1 MNKINFSQNG
11 TLNLNHT
18 YISWPIW
25 LRCLMTIGIYAVA
38 LLLRFWLL
46 PVEAGFA
53 FITFYPS
60 TVICFYLCGIRPGT
74 LMVLLSAVTGHIIF
88 TPSYWS
94 FAEDKLF
101 VPLVIFLLSASL
113 IGLVVHQL
121 QRYSAELRRSKQ
133 ALLGILEDQSEVI
146 CRFKA
151 DGTIIFVN
159 DAYCRLFGKAREQLV
174 GSRWHPKVFPEDLEH
189 VNTQLKTLSPTN
201 LLVTIENRIITKGG
215 AVRWG
220 QFSNHAFFD
229 DQHQLVEVQS
239 VGRDVTER
247 KLSEIA
253 LQRESEKNQMLL
265 RNASDGIHIINN
277 CGNILEVSDS
287 FCHMLGYS
295 REELIG
301 MNVTQWD
308 TSLNR
313 GEIFQL
319 IKQQFEKPVRSQF
332 ERRHR
337 RKDGSCFDVEIS
349 GFPLQLSGK
358 PVVFYSARDIS
369 ARKSLEQELASKA
382 QELSDLYDNAPCGYH
397 SLAGDGTIL
406 RINNTE
412 LAWLGY
418 QRDELVGKVKVAE
431 LLDAESQSI
440 FASCFPE
447 FKITGHIEDLKLTF
461 ITKQG
466 KSVFT
471 LVSATALYDTH
482 GHFLMSRSVIYNRSE
497 LKTVEDQLIESEDR
511 FRTMADDAPVLIWMA
526 EANKLCTYFNRGW
539 LDFTGRSLAQELGNG
554 WCEGVHP
561 DDLQHCLST
570 YLQAFNARQAFVM
583 EYRLRNYQGN
593 YRWVTDSG
601 KPRFDTQG
609 RFLGYIG
616 SCVDITDRHLT
627 EDQNKRF
634 AFTDPLTKLANRRLL
649 SDHLELSIATA
660 KRNGHYGALLY
671 LDLDNFKPLN
681 DLHGHASGDLLLIEA
696 AKRLNQCVRETDTV
710 ARLGGDEFVV
720 LLSNLNTE
728 LAEAVD
734 EALHIADKIRLM
746 LQEPYQLAHYDNDS
760 ERVTHCCTSS
770 IGIAIFGK
778 DQIDAQQVLQK
789 ADHAMYQAKRS
800 GRNSIYLF
808 DSLRDGSSQ
817 AIV

>member
-1 MNKINFSQNG
+1 MNRIGFSQNCP
-11 TLNLNHT
+11 LNLNQT

-25 LRCLMTIGIYAVA
+25 LRCLVALVIFALA

-60 TVICFYLCGIRPGT
+60 TVICFYLCGTRPGM
-74 LMVLLSAVTGHIIF
+74 LMVLLSALTGHYIF

-94 FAEDKLF
+94 FTEDKLL
-101 VPLVIFLLSASL
+101 VPLMIFLLSASL

-121 QRYSAELRRSKQ
+121 QRYGTSLRRSKQ
-133 ALLGILEDQSEVI
+133 MLMGILEDQTEII

-151 DGTIIFVN
+151 NGTILFVN
-159 DAYCRLFGKAREQLV
+159 DAYCRLFGK
-174 GSRWHPKVFPEDLEH
+174 SRDELLGHAWQPKVLSDDLAYVE
-189 VNTQLKTLSPTN
+189 VQLSKLSPDN
-201 LLVTIENRIITKGG
+201 PIVMIENRIITKDG

-220 QFSNHAFFD
+220 QFSNRAIFD
-229 DQHQLVEVQS
+229 AQHRLLEIQS

-247 KLSEIA
+247 KLNEMA

-265 RNASDGIHIINN
+265 RNASDGIHILDKY
-277 CGNILEVSDS
+277 GNILEVSDS

-308 TSLNR
+308 NSLDR
-313 GEIFQL
+313 KEIIQIF
-319 IKQQFEKPVRSQF
+319 KQQFEQPVRSQF

-337 RKDGSCFDVEIS
+337 RKDGSCFEVEIS
-349 GFPLQLSGK
+349 GFPLHLDGK
-358 PVVFYSARDIS
+358 PVVFNSSRDIS
-369 ARKSLEQELASKA
+369 RRKALEQQLVSTA
-382 QELSDLYDNAPCGYH
+382 QELSDLYDNSPCGYH

-406 RINNTE
+406 RMNNTE

-418 QRDELVGKVKVAE
+418 QRDEIIGKVKIID
-431 LLDAESQSI
+431 LLNAESQAI
-440 FASCFPE
+440 FGSCFPQ
-447 FKITGHIEDLKLTF
+447 FKKGGHVEDLKLTF
-461 ITKQG
+461 MTKQG
-466 KSVFT
+466 ESVYT
-471 LVSATALYDTH
+471 LVSATAVYDTQ
-482 GHFLMSRSVIYNRSE
+482 GDFLMSRSAVYNRTE
-497 LKTVEDQLIESEDR
+497 LKAAEDLLIESESR
-511 FRTMADDAPVLIWMA
+511 FRIMADDAPVLIWMT
-526 EANKLCTYFNRGW
+526 ETDKLCTFFNRGW
-539 LDFTGRSLAQELGNG
+539 LDFTGRGLAQELGNG
-554 WCEGVHP
+554 WTEGIHP
-561 DDLQHCLST
+561 DDLQHCMSIFF
-570 YLQAFNARQAFVM
+570 QAFDARQAFVM
-583 EYRLRNYQGN
+583 EYRLKNHQGD
-593 YRWVTDSG
+593 YRWITDSG
-601 KPRFDTQG
+601 KPRFDAEG
-609 RFLGYIG
+609 RFLGFIG
-616 SCVDITDRHLT
+616 SCMDITDRHLT

-634 AFTDPLTKLANRRLL
+634 AFNDPLTKLANRRLL
-649 SDHLELSIATA
+649 SDHLDLSVANA

-681 DLHGHASGDLLLIEA
+681 DLHGHASGDLLLIET

-720 LLSNLNTE
+720 LLSHLNTD
-728 LAEAVD
+728 LSEAIA
-734 EALHIADKIRLM
+734 EALHIAEKIRLM
-746 LQEPYQLAHYDNDS
+746 LEKPYQLAHDANNS
-760 ERVTHCCTSS
+760 ERVKHCCTSS

-778 DQIDAQQVLQK
+778 DQVDADQVLQN

-808 DSLRDGSSQ
+808 DNSRDGAHR